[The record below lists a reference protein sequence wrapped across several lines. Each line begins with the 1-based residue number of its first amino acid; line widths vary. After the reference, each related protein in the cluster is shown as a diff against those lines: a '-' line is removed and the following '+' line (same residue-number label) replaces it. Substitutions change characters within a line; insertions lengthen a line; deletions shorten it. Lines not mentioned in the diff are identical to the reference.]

1 MKSII
6 RSFGDARGFTLVE
19 LLVAMALLGLIL
31 AGVFTLQ
38 HQGIQSYLTGAS
50 RVEVQQ
56 NARTA
61 LELMVQELR
70 SAQSVSAVGGAG
82 DVTFVTSVGQPPPA
96 LATIRYQLSGTT
108 LNRSINGVPTPL
120 VGGVQA
126 LTFTYYSAFDA
137 ATNTGTV
144 TALPDSVRVIR
155 IQIVTGTERGASPGS
170 PGDQR
175 ATVESTVKL
184 RNL

>member
-1 MKSII
+1 MA
-6 RSFGDARGFTLVE
+6 RAFRNARGFTLAE
-19 LLVAMALLGLIL
+19 LLVAMAVLGLIL

-38 HQGIQSYLTGAS
+38 QQGIQSYLTGAS

-61 LELMVQELR
+61 LELMVREFR
-70 SAQSVSAVGGAG
+70 SAQSVTAVGGAG
-82 DVTFVTSVGQPPPA
+82 DVTFVTLVDDPGPTPV
-96 LATIRYQLSGTT
+96 TIRYQLLGTT
-108 LNRSINGVPTPL
+108 LNRSINGVPAPL
-120 VGGVQA
+120 VGGVQT
-126 LTFTYYSAFDA
+126 LTFTYFSAFDA

-144 TALPDSVRVIR
+144 TALPGSVRIIR
-155 IQIVTGTERGASPGS
+155 IQIVTGTERPASVGS

>member
-1 MKSII
+1 MA
-6 RSFGDARGFTLVE
+6 RTLWNARGFTLTE
-19 LLVAMALLGLIL
+19 LLVAMAILGFVL

-38 HQGIQSYLTGAS
+38 QQGLQSYLMGAS
-50 RVEVQQ
+50 RVEAQQ

-61 LELMVQELR
+61 LELMVREFR
-70 SAQSVSAVGGAG
+70 SAQSVTALGGAG
-82 DVTFVTSVGQPPPA
+82 DVTFVDQTG
-96 LATIRYQLSGTT
+96 ATIRYQLSGAM
-108 LNRSINGVPTPL
+108 LNRSTAGVPAPL

-126 LTFTYYSAFDA
+126 LTFTYYSAFNPS
-137 ATNTGTV
+137 TNTGTA
-144 TALPDSVRVIR
+144 TAVAANVRVIR
-155 IQIVTGTERGASPGS
+155 IQIVTGTERSAAAGS

>member
-1 MKSII
+1 MKAII
-6 RSFGDARGFTLVE
+6 RSFRDARGFTLVE

-61 LELMVQELR
+61 LELMVREFR
-70 SAQSVSAVGGAG
+70 SAQSVTAVGGAA
-82 DVTFVTSVGQPPPA
+82 DVTFVDQTV
-96 LATIRYQLSGTT
+96 ATIRYQLSGTT

-120 VGGVQA
+120 VGGVQR
-126 LTFTYYSAFDA
+126 LTFTYLTFNP
-137 ATNTGTV
+137 ATKNWDETLVPGNV
-144 TALPDSVRVIR
+144 QVIR

>member
-1 MKSII
+1 MKAII
-6 RSFGDARGFTLVE
+6 RSFRDARGFTLVE

-61 LELMVQELR
+61 LELMVREFR
-70 SAQSVSAVGGAG
+70 SAQSVTAVGGAA
-82 DVTFVTSVGQPPPA
+82 DVTFVDQTG
-96 LATIRYQLSGTT
+96 ATIRYQLTGTT
-108 LNRSINGVPTPL
+108 LNRSNGGVAAPL

-126 LTFTYYSAFDA
+126 LTFTYFSAFDA

-144 TALPDSVRVIR
+144 TALPGNVGVIR

>member
-1 MKSII
+1 MTAMG
-6 RSFGDARGFTLVE
+6 RPFRNAGGFTLAE
-19 LLVAMALLGLIL
+19 LLVAMAVLGLIL
-31 AGVFTLQ
+31 AGVFTIQ
-38 HQGIQSYLTGAS
+38 QQGIQSYLTGAS
-50 RVEVQQ
+50 RVEAQQ
-56 NARTA
+56 NARTS
-61 LELMVQELR
+61 LELMVREFR
-70 SAQSVSAVGGAG
+70 SAQSITAVGGAG
-82 DVTFVTSVGQPPPA
+82 DVTFVDQTG
-96 LATIRYQLSGTT
+96 ATIRYRLTGTT
-108 LNRSINGVPTPL
+108 LNRSNAGVPVPL

-144 TALPDSVRVIR
+144 TALPGSVRVIR
-155 IQIVTGTERGASPGS
+155 IQIVTGTERPASVGS